1 MIPAQAFAPLS
12 LGLPLALLAGP
23 IALALYYILRR
34 QTGAALVPNIT
45 LVRALPR
52 SVKLQIRAPL
62 LAILAVGFIISLSLA
77 AARPQRVTALESG
90 AKRRNLVLAL
100 DASRSMEAVDFSSG
114 SQQLSRMAAVKRV
127 VRQFIQ
133 ARAEDR
139 IGVVVFG
146 SKAFVQAP
154 ITLDHQLLLE
164 LISDLAPRV
173 AGDGTAIGDGLGLS
187 LKRLRDAPSAS
198 STVILLTDGVSNS
211 GQLEPVEAAQVAKA
225 AGIKVHTIG
234 IGSNRDILTPGLMGI
249 MQGTQQAEFDE
260 EPLKQIAAIT
270 GGSNFNAQDLEG
282 LAKVYKQID
291 ELERTSSKDPKQRL
305 VDERFVPWCLA
316 ALAAYLLYLLCAR
329 VWLLRVPV

>member
-12 LGLPLALLAGP
+12 WGFPLALLAAP
-23 IALALYYILRR
+23 LALVLFYLTWRKA
-34 QTGAALVPNIT
+34 GAALIPTIS
-45 LVRALPR
+45 LVKTLPR
-52 SVKLQIRAPL
+52 SIKLRLRLPL
-62 LAILAVGFIISLSLA
+62 LGVLATSFILLLSAA
-77 AARPQRVTALESG
+77 AARPQRVTQLESG
-90 AKRRNLVLAL
+90 TKRRNLVLAL

-114 SQQLSRMAAVKRV
+114 SQQLSRMTAVKRV

-154 ITLDHQLLLE
+154 LTLDHQLLLD
-164 LISDLAPRV
+164 LISDLSPRI

-187 LKRLRDAPSAS
+187 LKRLREAPADS

-211 GQLEPVEAAQVAKA
+211 GQLDPLEAAEIAKA

-249 MQGTQQAEFDE
+249 MQGAQQAEFDE
-260 EPLKQIAAIT
+260 GPLKQIAATT
-270 GGSNFNAQDLEG
+270 GGSYFNAQDLEG
-282 LAKVYKQID
+282 LAEVYRQID
-291 ELERTSSKDPKQRL
+291 ELERTSSKDPQQRL
-305 VDERFVPWCLA
+305 VDERFTPWCLA

-329 VWLLRVPV
+329 VWLLRVPS